1 MQGGEA
7 ARRRLPFVGFEA
19 ARLGCAAS
27 FVAIREDYLVSL
39 RLNSTSS
46 RVGLVVGLAAALAAL
61 AVGGIRARTLV
72 ADARD
77 LRPTSQPES
86 GCDEETAARLAPV
99 VQWHASQYPGME
111 VEDVYKLLHQSVAGP
126 AHAIEDPDMARQW
139 LDREWDSLGEPF
151 ENEEMFEP
159 LSSDGRLVRVNLRPW
174 RSAGRAPE
182 AVLNAF
188 IRTAET
194 LPPDS
199 ARIQTELDAI
209 LACSDRI
216 AGGVRLSA
224 SEVQSFFSDRE
235 RDGYPAIHHSDGY
248 SHRYSPAYRVV
259 FKSYLD

>member
-1 MQGGEA
+1 
-7 ARRRLPFVGFEA
+7 
-19 ARLGCAAS
+19 
-27 FVAIREDYLVSL
+27 L
-39 RLNSTSS
+39 RLNSIST
-46 RVGLVVGLAAALAAL
+46 RLGLTVGLSVALAAL

-72 ADARD
+72 AGARD

-86 GCDEETAARLAPV
+86 GCDEETAARFAPV
-99 VQWHASQYPGME
+99 VQWHASHYPGME

-139 LDREWDSLGEPF
+139 LDREWNGLGVPF

-159 LSSDGRLVRVNLRPW
+159 LSGDGRLVRVNLRPW
-174 RSAGRAPE
+174 RAAGRAPE
-182 AVLNAF
+182 AVLNGF
-188 IRTAET
+188 IRTAGT

-209 LACSDRI
+209 SACGDRI
-216 AGGVRLSA
+216 AVAVRLPA

-259 FKSYLD
+259 FKSYID